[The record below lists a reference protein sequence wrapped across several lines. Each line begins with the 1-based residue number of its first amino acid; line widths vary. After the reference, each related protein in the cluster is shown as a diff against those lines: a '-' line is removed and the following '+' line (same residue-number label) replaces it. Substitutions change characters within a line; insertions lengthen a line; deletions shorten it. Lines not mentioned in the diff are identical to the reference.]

1 MKLVEN
7 SKDWSKWW
15 SVRLSILGGT
25 ILTLLEAFPNAVATV
40 ISVLPEQITTQ
51 VGDEIIRIIAII
63 CIVASPIARVI
74 KQSKLDNASNE
85 ANKEA

>member
-1 MKLVEN
+1 MLVPDA
-7 SKDWSKWW
+7 KDWSKWW
-15 SVRLSILGGT
+15 SIRLSIVGGSL
-25 ILTLLEAFPNAVATV
+25 LTFLELFPHHVAIV
-40 ISVLPEQITTQ
+40 INSLPSLVTENVGNEVLKVIGI
-51 VGDEIIRIIAII
+51 V

>member
-15 SVRLSILGGT
+15 SVRLSIIGGAL
-25 ILTLLEAFPNAVATV
+25 LTLLEAFPNAVATV

-51 VGDEIIRIIAII
+51 VGDEILRVIAII
-63 CIVASPIARVI
+63 CIVASPVARVI
-74 KQSKLDNASNE
+74 KQSKLDSKND
-85 ANKEA
+85 

>member
-40 ISVLPEQITTQ
+40 IQTLPDSITQQ
-51 VGDEIIRIIAII
+51 VGDEILRVIAIV
-63 CIVASPIARVI
+63 CIVASPVARVI
-74 KQSKLDNASNE
+74 KQSKIDQKDNP
-85 ANKEA
+85 

>member
-15 SVRLSILGGT
+15 SVRLSILGGA

-51 VGDEIIRIIAII
+51 VGDEILRVIAII
-63 CIVASPIARVI
+63 CIVASPVARVI
-74 KQSKLDNASNE
+74 KQSKLDSKND
-85 ANKEA
+85 

>member
-40 ISVLPEQITTQ
+40 IQTLPDSITQQ
-51 VGDEIIRIIAII
+51 VGDEILRVIAII
-63 CIVASPIARVI
+63 CIVASPVARVI
-74 KQSKLDNASNE
+74 KQSKLDSQNDQST
-85 ANKEA
+85 

>member
-40 ISVLPEQITTQ
+40 IQTLPDSITTQ
-51 VGDEIIRIIAII
+51 VGDEILRVIAIV
-63 CIVASPIARVI
+63 CIVASPVARVI
-74 KQSKLDNASNE
+74 KQSKLDSKND
-85 ANKEA
+85 